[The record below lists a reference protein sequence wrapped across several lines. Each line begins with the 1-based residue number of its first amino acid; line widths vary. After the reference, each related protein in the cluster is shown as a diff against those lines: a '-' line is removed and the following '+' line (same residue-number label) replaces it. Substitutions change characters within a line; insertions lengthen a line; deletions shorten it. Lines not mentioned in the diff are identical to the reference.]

1 MNEQEETNLKFT
13 LTNSQKE
20 FWISYIASHQDNFPE
35 LIKLSISNKQ
45 PYSWRAS
52 WLLSSC
58 MNNNDHRVKKHI
70 QKIID
75 ILPER
80 QNSQQRA
87 LLKVLQRIDIETKYE
102 GQLFD
107 SCSKIWQN
115 INNNPSLRFQAFKIM
130 IATSKKY
137 PDLKSEIKFLTDE
150 YYTEKLTDVVKK
162 SILKL
167 IVDTKPKL
175 IKTTNNKELSLEFTL
190 KNSQKKDCISYIES
204 NQDDFPELVKLS
216 ISDNQPYSWR
226 ASWLLSSCMKNNDH
240 RVKKYIQKIIDI
252 LLDRQNNQQWSLLR
266 VLQRMELESKHE
278 GQLFDTCTKIWQNIN
293 NNPSLRFQAFKI
305 IINISSKYPDFTRE
319 IKLLIDNYYTDN
331 LSDILKKSIFRL
343 IRNDYK

>member
-115 INNNPSLRFQAFKIM
+115 INNNPSLRFQAFKI
-130 IATSKKY
+130 
-137 PDLKSEIKFLTDE
+137 
-150 YYTEKLTDVVKK
+150 
-162 SILKL
+162 
-167 IVDTKPKL
+167 
-175 IKTTNNKELSLEFTL
+175 
-190 KNSQKKDCISYIES
+190 
-204 NQDDFPELVKLS
+204 
-216 ISDNQPYSWR
+216 
-226 ASWLLSSCMKNNDH
+226 
-240 RVKKYIQKIIDI
+240 
-252 LLDRQNNQQWSLLR
+252 
-266 VLQRMELESKHE
+266 
-278 GQLFDTCTKIWQNIN
+278 
-293 NNPSLRFQAFKI
+293 

>member
-1 MNEQEETNLKFT
+1 
-13 LTNSQKE
+13 
-20 FWISYIASHQDNFPE
+20 
-35 LIKLSISNKQ
+35 
-45 PYSWRAS
+45 
-52 WLLSSC
+52 
-58 MNNNDHRVKKHI
+58 
-70 QKIID
+70 
-75 ILPER
+75 
-80 QNSQQRA
+80 
-87 LLKVLQRIDIETKYE
+87 
-102 GQLFD
+102 
-107 SCSKIWQN
+107 
-115 INNNPSLRFQAFKIM
+115 M

-204 NQDDFPELVKLS
+204 NQDDFPKLVKLS

-240 RVKKYIQKIIDI
+240 RVKKHIQKIIDI